1 MRGIAISD
9 EMLSRNG
16 WGTVFMSGVGSSYNR
31 AEDDLLAFESWY
43 PCAYLFRYLGVTSA
57 DSEKHYIK

>member
-1 MRGIAISD
+1 
-9 EMLSRNG
+9 
-16 WGTVFMSGVGSSYNR
+16 MSGVGSSYNR

-57 DSEKHYIK
+57 DIEKHYIK